1 MKNYLETIEELSKSV
16 GLHEGE
22 IDVLIREILVGSSD
36 TLGCARCNLWLFE
49 EDQSKLAS
57 VLAYTSSTNIFS
69 HEAPLT
75 MDQLPN
81 YFRFLK
87 KNELIVSNNAR
98 EEPMNSELI
107 AGYIDPNN
115 ITSMIDVPIR
125 AEGKMIGVICFEH
138 VKKEHQ
144 WTKDEQKF
152 TQALAQLLSLALE
165 TKKKREYRMELEK
178 IVREKEV
185 LISEINHRVKN
196 NMAVIIGLLNLQKHK
211 TQNSYHSKLFEEVK
225 DKVFSMSMI
234 QEQLHSSGNIDSINL
249 GSFLEDLI
257 KNLNIS
263 YGQEKNIEINL
274 EMDEIGIDVSRA
286 IPCGLLANEILTNSF
301 KYAFN
306 EQNLFPKLD
315 ISLSIND
322 SHGHLTFRDNGPGFE
337 LNTSTGGMGLVLIKD
352 LAEQID
358 AKMTIFPKN
367 GVEIKLL
374 IPIH

>member
-16 GLHEGE
+16 GLHAGE
-22 IDVLIREILVGSSD
+22 IEVLIREILVGSSK
-36 TLGCARCNLWLFE
+36 TLSCGRCNSWLFE
-49 EDQSKLAS
+49 EEQSKLVS
-57 VLAYTSSTNIFS
+57 LLAYTSSSHLFS
-69 HEAPLT
+69 NEASLSVV
-75 MDQLPN
+75 QLPN

-107 AGYIDPNN
+107 DGYIAPND
-115 ITSMIDVPIR
+115 IRSMIDVPLR

-144 WTKDEQKF
+144 WSEDEQMF
-152 TQALAQLLSLALE
+152 TQAVAQLLSLALE
-165 TKKKREYRMELEK
+165 TKKKREYRLELEK
-178 IVREKEV
+178 IVKQKEV

-196 NMAVIIGLLNLQKHK
+196 NMAVIISLLNLQKQK
-211 TQNSYHSKLFEEVK
+211 TQNPYHSKLFEEVK

-234 QEQLHSSGNIDSINL
+234 QEQLHASGNIDSIDL
-249 GSFLEDLI
+249 GSFLKNLI

-263 YGQEKNIEINL
+263 YGREKAIEINL

-286 IPCGLLANEILTNSF
+286 IPCGLLSHEILTNSF

-306 EQNLFPKLD
+306 DQNLLPKLD
-315 ISLSIND
+315 ISLKIKG

-352 LAEQID
+352 LAGQID
-358 AKMTIFPKN
+358 ATMNIYTEN
-367 GVEIKLL
+367 GVVIELL
-374 IPIH
+374 IPL

>member
-16 GLHEGE
+16 GLHEGK
-22 IDVLIREILVGSSD
+22 IDVLIREILVGSSN
-36 TLGCARCNLWLFE
+36 TLGCDRCNSWLFKDE
-49 EDQSKLAS
+49 QSKLIS
-57 VLAYTSSTNIFS
+57 LLAYTSSTKIFS
-69 HEAPLT
+69 YEPPLT
-75 MDQLPN
+75 ILQLPN
-81 YFRFLK
+81 YFKFLK

-107 AGYIDPNN
+107 DGYIEPNN

-138 VKKEHQ
+138 VKKMHQ
-144 WTKDEQKF
+144 WTNDEKKF
-152 TQALAQLLSLALE
+152 TQAVAQLLSLALE

-178 IVREKEV
+178 IVKQKEV

-196 NMAVIIGLLNLQKHK
+196 NLAVIIGLLNLQKQK
-211 TQNSYHSKLFEEVK
+211 THNKYHAQLFEEVK
-225 DKVFSMSMI
+225 DKVFSMSMV

-249 GSFLEDLI
+249 GRFLEDLI
-257 KNLNIS
+257 TNLNIS
-263 YGQEKNIEINL
+263 YGQEKNIEINI
-274 EMDEIGIDVSRA
+274 EMDEIGLDVSRA

-315 ISLSIND
+315 ISLNLKESY
-322 SHGHLTFRDNGPGFE
+322 GYLTFKDNGPGFN
-337 LNTSTGGMGLVLIKD
+337 LNKSTNGMGLLLIKD
-352 LAEQID
+352 LADQID
-358 AKMTIFPKN
+358 AEMTVLPEN

-374 IPIH
+374 IPID